1 MSLRVRGL
9 ESVDPRA
16 VPLPHG
22 TEVMTRVDRVLENE
36 RIVPQG
42 AVGRVVK
49 LEGDD
54 VDVALVGIG
63 VVRYRRDEL
72 LPRKIGQVR
81 YAQRRAAS
89 FDALSSCVVLEA
101 VVGSRAWGL
110 AEAGSD
116 TDRRGLF
123 ALPFPWKSGLIEPP
137 VDLVSEDGSTTYWE
151 IDKGLRQALRADP
164 NTLELLFVRTVRAV
178 DPIGQWILDA
188 RDAFVSAEIHGT
200 FARYAISQLR
210 RLEQGHRL
218 AEHREKVL
226 AWLREEELDLDAVA
240 ARLAAISPRVAP
252 TEADAAQAAKLWVK
266 QLYRSMHDQGLL
278 PASDFASL
286 VRFARTEAETLELPR
301 ELRPKNAYN
310 LLRLI
315 EAATDWLKSGEQD
328 FAVPSHR
335 RERLLAIK
343 RGEVPLTE
351 VLAEAEALAPA
362 LEDARRA
369 TKLPPHPDVA
379 RVDLLLRRISQEIAR
394 RWIARDEGPWGT
406 AAPEPPIAA
415 WEDP

>member
-1 MSLRVRGL
+1 MDLRIRGL

-16 VPLPHG
+16 VNLPHG
-22 TEVMTRVDRVLENE
+22 TEVTTRVDRVLGE
-36 RIVPQG
+36 RTVPQG

-63 VVRYRRDEL
+63 VVRYRRDEIV
-72 LPRKIGQVR
+72 PRKIGQVR

-89 FDALSSCVVLEA
+89 FEALSRCVVLEA

-110 AEAGSD
+110 ANERSD

-123 ALPFPWKSGLIEPP
+123 ALPFPWTSGLVEPP
-137 VDLVSEDGSTTYWE
+137 VDLVSEDGSVTFWE

-178 DPIGQWILDA
+178 DPIGEWILAA
-188 RDAFVSAEIHGT
+188 RDAFVSVEIHGT

-210 RLEQGHRL
+210 RLEQGGRL
-218 AEHREKVL
+218 AEHRARVL
-226 AWLREEELDLDAVA
+226 EWLRADDLSLDEVA
-240 ARLAAISPRVAP
+240 RRLAAITPRAAP
-252 TEADAAQAAKLWVK
+252 SEADAVQTAKTWVK
-266 QLYRSMHDQGLL
+266 QLYRSLHDQGLL
-278 PASDFASL
+278 RANDFASL
-286 VRFARTEAETLELPR
+286 VQFARAGAGDLELPR

-315 EAATDWLKSGEQD
+315 EAATEWLKTGEQT
-328 FAVPSHR
+328 FEVPAHR
-335 RERLLAIK
+335 RGRLLAIK
-343 RGEVPLTE
+343 RGEVPLAD

-362 LEDARRA
+362 LEEARNA
-369 TKLPPHPDVA
+369 SKLPKHPDVA
-379 RVDLLLRRISQEIAR
+379 RIDALLRKISEELAR
-394 RWIARDEGPWGT
+394 RWVGRENGPFG
-406 AAPEPPIAA
+406 ADAPAPPIAE
-415 WEDP
+415 WQDP